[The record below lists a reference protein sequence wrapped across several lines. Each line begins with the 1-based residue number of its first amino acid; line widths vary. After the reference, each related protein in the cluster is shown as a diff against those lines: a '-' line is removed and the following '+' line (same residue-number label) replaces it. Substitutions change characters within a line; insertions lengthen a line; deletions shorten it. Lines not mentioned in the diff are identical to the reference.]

1 MDFQSHYGDDDLNEE
16 SISNDNKSKKQ
27 GSSFPNDDETDSGR
41 GLFSED
47 NKDSEGV
54 GNFYTR
60 QSLYNNMEDQIS
72 IVERTSKKLMPV
84 YQEVLKRIKTI
95 EKKTKEID
103 ALDDHSQEDFE
114 GSDIDSKVDIPVNA
128 NGNKKRP
135 SAKPKKQL
143 PKGPQVDLRH
153 ILGFLN
159 QTEWIQNL
167 NIGNIM
173 QIAPL
178 KLMTWFR

>member
-1 MDFQSHYGDDDLNEE
+1 
-16 SISNDNKSKKQ
+16 
-27 GSSFPNDDETDSGR
+27 
-41 GLFSED
+41 
-47 NKDSEGV
+47 
-54 GNFYTR
+54 
-60 QSLYNNMEDQIS
+60 MEDQIS

-159 QTEWIQNL
+159 QTEWI
-167 NIGNIM
+167 
-173 QIAPL
+173 
-178 KLMTWFR
+178 